1 MKKENIY
8 PPRLALRF
16 FRWYCN
22 PKLLKYIEGD
32 LMELYE
38 ERAKENGEG
47 KADIRFIIDVILL
60 FRPAIIRLTEEKQLN
75 NHIMFKSYFK
85 IGWRSLIRNKSY
97 SFINIAGLALSMTC
111 GILIFTFVKHH
122 LGFDNFHANDD
133 RIYRIVTEQH
143 RDVVG
148 YTNNVPAP
156 LGEFFRNDFTYGEKV
171 ARIYTERNAL
181 ITLKENNQ
189 LIKYKEKE
197 GVAFAETSFFEIFNF
212 PLLKGNLSSVLI
224 KPNTAIVTES
234 IAQKYFGSEDPIGK
248 SFWLENKIS
257 FLITGVLK
265 DLPKNTDVK
274 SQIFVSYATLKSYD
288 SWLGD
293 ETAGWGGI
301 RTGMS
306 CYTLL
311 QPGVSPEKVGEELQP
326 YVKKFRPNSKNV
338 HHYKLQPL
346 SDIHFNAQ
354 YGGAVNKQNLWILS
368 VIGVFLVMTA
378 CVNFI
383 NLATAQAVKRSK
395 EVGVRKVLGSL
406 KTNLFWQFI
415 SETAIITVIG
425 TAVAVISALII
436 IPYVNDLFNAQISI
450 HLFSD
455 GALLLFIVTM
465 VLLVTFLAGCYPGL
479 IMAGFQPVVALKG
492 KLSQQTVGGFNTRR
506 TLIVSQFAI
515 SQVLI
520 IGMVVIMNQMRYA
533 RQQDLGF
540 DKEAIVM
547 VPTGID
553 SVLSNRTSLKNEI
566 ARLPGVE
573 NVSLCFTAPASD
585 DGWGNSI
592 RFDNDTEEVN
602 FATSIKAADADYV
615 STFDLQIVAG
625 RNLTP
630 SDTVR
635 EMMVNEALLRKLNI
649 SAEDA
654 LGKTIHA
661 NGGRMNGPIVGVIA
675 DFHDKSFHEDINAV
689 LLTTY
694 SDAYTRYAIKLSGTK
709 NLQSTLQGIEKMWTQ
724 QYSDQLFEFE
734 FLDDSIAQFY
744 NEEQTMLNVIQ
755 VFSGIAIF
763 IGCLGLYGL
772 VSFMVTHKTKEIGIR
787 KVLGGSVAHILWIF
801 GKEFAGLIFI
811 AFLVAAPIGWWLM
824 NDWLQ
829 GFKYKMPINAWTF
842 VLAIGCSLLIAA
854 LTVGYKVLKT
864 AYVNPVNSLRSE

>member
-1 MKKENIY
+1 MKDNHT
-8 PPRLALRF
+8 PPQQALRF
-16 FRWYCN
+16 FRWYCH
-22 PKLLKYIEGD
+22 PKLVHYIEGD
-32 LMELYE
+32 LMELYQ
-38 ERAKENGEG
+38 ERVKDKG
-47 KADIRFIIDVILL
+47 KRSADIQFIIDVILL
-60 FRPAIIRLTEEKQLN
+60 LRPAIIRPAKDQEQLN

-111 GILIFTFVKHH
+111 GILLFTFVKHH
-122 LGFDNFHANDD
+122 LGFDNFHANSD

-148 YTNNVPAP
+148 YTSNVPAP

-171 ARIYTERNAL
+171 ARIYTEQNTL
-181 ITLKENNQ
+181 ITLKENHQ
-189 LIKYKEKE
+189 LIKHKERE
-197 GVAFAETSFFEIFNF
+197 GLTFAETSFFEIFNF
-212 PLLKGNLSSVLI
+212 PLLKGSFSTALTQ
-224 KPNTAIVTES
+224 PNTAIVTES
-234 IAQKYFGSEDPIGK
+234 IAQKYFGNQDPIGK
-248 SFWLENKIS
+248 SFWLDNKIS
-257 FLITGVLK
+257 FVITGVLS
-265 DLPKNTDVK
+265 DLPRNTDIK
-274 SQIFVSYATLKSYD
+274 SEIFVSYSTLKSYD
-288 SWLGD
+288 PWLGD

-301 RTGMS
+301 RSGMS

-326 YVKKFRPNSKNV
+326 YVKKYRPNSKNV

-368 VIGVFLVMTA
+368 VIGLFLVLTA

-395 EVGVRKVLGSL
+395 EVGVRKVLGSV
-406 KTNLFWQFI
+406 KSNLFWQFL

-425 TAVAVISALII
+425 AAVAVLGAFAI
-436 IPYVNDLFNAQISI
+436 IPYVNDLFNSQIAL

-455 GALLLFIVTM
+455 GALLLFILSLILV
-465 VLLVTFLAGCYPGL
+465 VTFLAGFYPGL

-506 TLIVSQFAI
+506 TLIISQFAI

-547 VPTGID
+547 VPTGED
-553 SVLSNRTSLKNEI
+553 SIYSNKTSLKNEM

-573 NVSLCFTAPASD
+573 KVSLCFTAPASD
-585 DGWGNSI
+585 DDWGNSI

-602 FATSIKAADADYV
+602 FRTSIKSADADYV
-615 STFDLQIVAG
+615 TTFDLEIVAG

-635 EMMVNEALLRKLNI
+635 EIMVNEALLRKLNI

-661 NGGRMNGPIVGVIA
+661 NGGRMNAPIVGVIA
-675 DFHDKSFHEDINAV
+675 DFHDKSFHEDISAV
-689 LLTTY
+689 LLTTSSEDY
-694 SDAYTRYAIKLSGTK
+694 SRYAIKLSGTK
-709 NLQSTLQGIEKMWTQ
+709 NLPFTLKAIEKRWTQ
-724 QYSDQLFEFE
+724 QYPDQLFEFE
-734 FLDDSIAQFY
+734 FLDESIARFY
-744 NEEQTMLNVIQ
+744 REEQTMLNVIQ

-801 GKEFAGLIFI
+801 GKEFARLIVI

-824 NDWLQ
+824 NNWLQ

-842 VLAIGCSLLIAA
+842 VLAIGCSLVIAA

-864 AYVNPVNSLRSE
+864 AYVNPVKSLRSE